1 MIVFHEFD
9 TFHRLCML
17 KRRDVNRGA
26 LSMNSILQQP
36 IWRFYDQ
43 SISAKQRSP
52 LESFATDDT
61 LCQLVGQLASPPT
74 IRTWVH
80 DASVILGIQDHRLP
94 YVQQGMELLKTHAYH
109 PIVRNSGGLA
119 VVLDAGVLNISLVL
133 SEQTEALSI
142 NDGYDVMVAL
152 IKGLLPEVAD
162 RIEAYEIVGSYCPG
176 SYDLS
181 IDGKKFAG
189 ISQRRLRQGVAVQI
203 YLCIE
208 GSGSE
213 RAALIRDF
221 YEVSLQGE
229 ETKFTYPSIDPSVM
243 ASLSELVDPTL
254 TVEAVIIR
262 LQQLIHSMTEEIRFE
277 SFHDEELP
285 LYAFYLQRIVERNTK
300 MLAPK

>member
-1 MIVFHEFD
+1 M
-9 TFHRLCML
+9 
-17 KRRDVNRGA
+17 K
-26 LSMNSILQQP
+26 SILQQP

-80 DASVILGIQDHRLP
+80 DASVVLGIQDHRLP
-94 YVQQGMELLKTHAYH
+94 YVQQGMDLLKTRGYH

-119 VVLDAGVLNISLVL
+119 VVLDEGVLNISIVL
-133 SEQTEALSI
+133 SEQTQALSI
-142 NDGYDVMVAL
+142 DDGYDVMVAL
-152 IKGLLPEVAD
+152 VKGIFPEVAD
-162 RIEAYEIVGSYCPG
+162 KIEAYEIVGSYCPG

-181 IDGKKFAG
+181 IEGKKFAG

-221 YEVSLQGE
+221 YEEGLRGE
-229 ETKFTYPSIDPSVM
+229 ETKFTYPNIVPNVM
-243 ASLSELVDPTL
+243 ASLSELIDATL
-254 TVEAVIIR
+254 TVEAVVIR
-262 LQQLIHSMTEEIRFE
+262 LQQLLNNMTEEIRFQ
-277 SFHDEELP
+277 SFRDEELT
-285 LYAFYLQRIVERNTK
+285 LYAFYLQRILERNTK
-300 MLAPK
+300 MLEPK